1 MTLAEVYASMDKE
14 NVHQFLVSP
23 YTAKLPGALYTYIHT
38 YIHNIIHLKHAYTHS
53 HKFIH
58 VS

>member
-23 YTAKLPGALYTYIHT
+23 YTAKLPGALYIH
-38 YIHNIIHLKHAYTHS
+38 IYTFTHT
-53 HKFIH
+53 HTH
-58 VS
+58 THT